1 MSIDQQKKSGIIR
14 IIRAFFYSIEGF
26 KSAFVSEAAFRQELL
41 LFIILL
47 PAAIFLP
54 VTVIEKLILI
64 ACLFV
69 VLIVELLNSAVE
81 STIDL
86 ITQEFHPLAK
96 KAKDI
101 ASAAVLLSLI
111 MTLVIWG
118 VVIYRLL
125 FR

>member
-1 MSIDQQKKSGIIR
+1 LSIDQQKKSGIIR